1 MDNNRMTNR
10 SHKNM
15 MPMWNMNGPL
25 KPFDTE
31 NMTSINIS
39 PFDVN
44 HYVPQTENG
53 RVTYL
58 NKSKGNLG
66 GLYKDN
72 NDKNDSFKTIALTG
86 TNDRTPLTDL
96 FFSRANM
103 NIIQNQIRYSVY
115 LASNKKHVIDKQDDT
130 ELQIIMRAI
139 YLQHS
144 LNLPDQIKEQIISL
158 NQQVV
163 NFAYPKILSE
173 IEQFIHYKNNI
184 QYLPQTIDLPK
195 NVSSK
200 GTRSLS
206 SVYSSF

>member
-1 MDNNRMTNR
+1 MNN
-10 SHKNM
+10 KNM
-15 MPMWNMNGPL
+15 MPMWNMDGSL
-25 KPFDTE
+25 KAYDT
-31 NMTSINIS
+31 TTITTINVS

-53 RVTYL
+53 RVTYI
-58 NKSKGNLG
+58 NQAKGNVA

-103 NIIQNQIRYSVY
+103 DIIQNKIRYSVY
-115 LASNKKHVIDKQDDT
+115 LASGQKYIIDKQDDT

-144 LNLPDQIKEQIISL
+144 LNLPNQIKEQIIKL
-158 NQQVV
+158 NQQVTD
-163 NFAYPKILSE
+163 FAYPKILSE
-173 IEQFIHYKNNI
+173 IEQFIHYKNSV
-184 QYLPQTIDLPK
+184 QYLPQTMDLPK